1 MLGWFQALL
10 PREERFFELFEQHS
24 LTVERGAEALRAM
37 LNGGN
42 SIPDH
47 FQSVMDHEHQADD
60 ITREVLVAVRRT
72 FITPFDRGAIK
83 DLITSMDNS
92 IDQMQKTAKGII
104 LFDVKNFTPQMK
116 DMGDAIVHCSRL
128 VREAMPLL
136 RSISR
141 EANRLTEISREISQY
156 EGKADEMHDTGL
168 RALYLEQGRSD
179 AMAFFIGNEVYDH
192 LEKVVD
198 RFDDV
203 ANGIHGIVIEHV

>member
-24 LTVERGAEALRAM
+24 RTVERGAEAMRAM

-42 SIPDH
+42 TISEN
-47 FQSVMDHEHQADD
+47 FQLVMDREHEADD
-60 ITREVLVAVRRT
+60 ITRETLMAVRRT

-104 LFDVKNFTPQMK
+104 LFDVQDFTPQMK
-116 DMGDAIVHCSRL
+116 SMGDAIVECSRL

-136 RSISR
+136 RSISGQ
-141 EANRLTEISREISQY
+141 ANRLTEISREISQF
-156 EGKADEMHDTGL
+156 EGRADEMHDTGL
-168 RALYLEQGRSD
+168 RELFLRHGRTD
-179 AMAFFIGNEVYDH
+179 PMAFFIGNEVYDH

-203 ANGIHGIVIEHV
+203 ANAIHGIVIEHV

>member
-24 LTVERGAEALRAM
+24 RTVERGAEAMRAM

-42 SIPDH
+42 TISEN
-47 FQSVMDHEHQADD
+47 FQLVMDREHEADD
-60 ITREVLVAVRRT
+60 ITRETLMAVRRT
-72 FITPFDRGAIK
+72 FITPFDRGAVK

-104 LFDVKNFTPQMK
+104 LFDVQDFTPQMK
-116 DMGDAIVHCSRL
+116 SMGDAIVECSRL

-136 RSISR
+136 RSISGQ
-141 EANRLTEISREISQY
+141 ANRLTEISREISQF
-156 EGKADEMHDTGL
+156 EGRADEMHDTGL
-168 RALYLEQGRSD
+168 RELFLRHGRTD
-179 AMAFFIGNEVYDH
+179 PMAFFIGNEVYDH

-203 ANGIHGIVIEHV
+203 ANAIHGIVIEHV